1 MDNLQFSAIP
11 DNKLEDITYFKIPKI
26 ELEINDFFFDG
37 TLTEFPKINRL
48 KTNFKVRNFDLKLP
62 EGLIEEPEIKRI
74 FKDLGIRNNS
84 IKIRLLQFDINM
96 INELTGI
103 IEIKIH
109 TPFLKIDINA
119 NLVLRQNGT
128 IQPKITFSESKIYIN
143 PIALGIRKYIRKWE
157 KKNEKQLKRQG
168 SIITL
173 TFSGDFYNLFKN
185 ELHHVFQK
193 N

>member
-1 MDNLQFSAIP
+1 MDLFFCYTKNCTKFLSSFNLLITPERKSFTAEIIKGNFKMDNLQFSAIP

-128 IQPKITFSESKIYIN
+128 IQPKSLLANQK
-143 PIALGIRKYIRKWE
+143 
-157 KKNEKQLKRQG
+157 
-168 SIITL
+168 SIL
-173 TFSGDFYNLFKN
+173 T
-185 ELHHVFQK
+185 Q
-193 N
+193 